1 MTYKAII
8 DAASYSIEIHRK
20 SDNPANKRSKSEA
33 MRRNEEF
40 ERERRDEKRRYEE
53 LSSQKV
59 RVAINVR
66 LNDNY
71 VESLIDLFEGG
82 AR

>member
-1 MTYKAII
+1 
-8 DAASYSIEIHRK
+8 
-20 SDNPANKRSKSEA
+20 

-59 RVAINVR
+59 RVAIHVR
-66 LNDNY
+66 LNDKK
-71 VESLIDLFEGG
+71 I
-82 AR
+82 